1 MDKLKTWLVE
11 VVVNKVSPQVVTAL
25 IAYLVAFMGA
35 HEEMLQKLGI
45 TFYGNFTGVWDGPMP
60 TGQVIVVELDTLHVY
75 GGVLLATGIAAIWA
89 LLQHHG
95 TAVVTG
101 QPQSGDKRQAPTI
114 PTPGGERKQDQST
127 DLKG

>member
-1 MDKLKTWLVE
+1 MDKIKTWLVE
-11 VVVNKVSPQVVTAL
+11 VVVNKVSPQVVAAI

-35 HEEMLQKLGI
+35 HEELLQKLGI

-89 LLQHHG
+89 LIQHHG
-95 TAVVTG
+95 TAVVAGT
-101 QPQSGDKRQAPTI
+101 PQSGDVRQTPTEPI
-114 PTPGGERKQDQST
+114 VGGDRKD
-127 DLKG
+127 DPK